1 MDELFEVRRTV
12 IDAIE
17 ICSVLTEISN
27 ELDSLD
33 LNTVREFL
41 LDTPL
46 GEDAVNSMCDMLEN
60 SRDFL
65 FIEKSRVSE
74 ILKKDMQ
81 RLRDGGII

>member
-1 MDELFEVRRTV
+1 MDDLRLKV

-17 ICSVLTEISN
+17 ICSFLTEISN
-27 ELDSLD
+27 ELDRMDLD
-33 LNTVREFL
+33 VIRKFL
-41 LDTPL
+41 MGTPL

-74 ILKKDMQ
+74 ILRADFNRLKDQ
-81 RLRDGGII
+81 GVL

>member
-46 GEDAVNSMCDMLEN
+46 G
-60 SRDFL
+60 
-65 FIEKSRVSE
+65 
-74 ILKKDMQ
+74 
-81 RLRDGGII
+81 